1 MRKRPNGGH
10 GGAGGDVVIQAD
22 DRMQNLANATH
33 HFKGGAGL
41 NGMRTS
47 LSLSLSLPLLRSRMP
62 WALT

>member
-10 GGAGGDVVIQAD
+10 GGSGGNVVIEAD
-22 DRMQNLANATH
+22 PYCQNLGNATH

-47 LSLSLSLPLLRSRMP
+47 ASLLFLSLSLRVRNKQ
-62 WALT
+62 TC